1 MAVQHPRYPKEE
13 VAQRG
18 HQLYQSQ
25 IRDCCR
31 RRQAVRVEA
40 ENYGKIVAIDLE
52 TGDFELAK
60 DSLTAA
66 KQLLIR
72 YPTAKIF
79 CIRIGHLAV
88 HRIGYH
94 RLVKSL

>member
-1 MAVQHPRYPKEE
+1 MAVQHPRYPREE

-25 IRDCCR
+25 IRDR
-31 RRQAVRVEA
+31 IQA
-40 ENYGKIVAIDLE
+40 ENYGEIVAINLE
-52 TGDFELAK
+52 TGDFEIAI

-72 YPTAKIF
+72 YPTAQIF

-94 RLVKSL
+94 CLVKSL

>member
-18 HQLYQSQ
+18 HQLYESQ
-25 IRDCCR
+25 IRDR
-31 RRQAVRVEA
+31 IQA
-40 ENYGKIVAIDLE
+40 ENYGEIVAINLE
-52 TGDFELAK
+52 TGDFEIAI

-72 YPTAKIF
+72 YPTAQIF